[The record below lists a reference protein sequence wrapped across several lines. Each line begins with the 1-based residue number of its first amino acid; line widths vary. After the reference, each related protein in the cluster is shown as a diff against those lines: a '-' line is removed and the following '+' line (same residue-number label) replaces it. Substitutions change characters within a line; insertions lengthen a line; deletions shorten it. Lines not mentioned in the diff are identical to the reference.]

1 VIQRSWAAWGGVI
14 VASTALVAVVL
25 GATAVGDRRH
35 DTERLYLAERGALDA
50 AATAAPLRD
59 PDALESKTIRLCP
72 HGADTL
78 AAAVVAR
85 LSLGVTGKDGQ
96 LDLGQ
101 LARIS
106 SLALIAER
114 RAERAA
120 AGSALPQR
128 MGRER
133 SGKDRWEPVAPPT
146 MACRGGKAYASVP
159 VDLP

>member
-1 VIQRSWAAWGGVI
+1 MIRRATATAVGGTL
-14 VASTALVAVVL
+14 ACAALVACVL
-25 GATAVGDRRH
+25 GATGVADRRH
-35 DTERLYLAERGALDA
+35 DRARLYIAERDA
-50 AATAAPLRD
+50 QGATAAGAALAR
-59 PDALESKTIRLCP
+59 PDAPDTRTIRLCP

-85 LSLGVTGKDGQ
+85 LSLSVVGADG
-96 LDLGQ
+96 LVDLGQ

-114 RAERAA
+114 RAEKAA
-120 AGSALPQR
+120 AGGALPQR

-133 SGKDRWEPVAPPT
+133 TGGDGWSPVAPAAVP
-146 MACRGGKAYASVP
+146 CRGGSAYASVP